1 MTLEQLQEKLKFLY
15 DDDVRKD
22 ISIYAT
28 TPTTGLRLFN
38 IENQF
43 LDELKVAFIEEIK
56 AVTDNPS
63 DNFTLENYS
72 SSTKRLDAIY
82 LYDISDQLKPEMQ
95 SLKDVKE
102 SVDLDNFVVNP
113 ENSIDQV
120 NGLYIVIKSAEHV
133 ISLYKHIFGV
143 DKIYAQRNLFIVRSH
158 DQFVKQTES
167 MLRISSSFQMLCV
180 DDEIIMTDIQKL
192 ERIMDL
198 KEVLTNRAAEH
209 IATIVN
215 ERQLVKDSVQLE
227 RVSKEPIMAKKL
239 IHALTDGKVFSQNI
253 SNDAIIAFARS
264 KGAKLNMSFEGNQFD
279 LKNKIEAK
287 RFIKL
292 IDDDYLTSELT
303 REDYDANQKQEL

>member
-120 NGLYIVIKSAEHV
+120 NGLYIVIKSDEHV

-158 DQFVKQTES
+158 DQFVEQTES

-215 ERQLVKDSVQLE
+215 QRQLVKDSVQLE
-227 RVSKEPIMAKKL
+227 RVSKEPTMAKKL

-253 SNDAIIAFARS
+253 SNAAIIAFARS

>member
-1 MTLEQLQEKLKFLY
+1 MTLEELHEKLSFLY
-15 DDDVRKD
+15 DADVEKY

-120 NGLYIVIKSAEHV
+120 NGLYIVIKSDEDV

-198 KEVLTNRAAEH
+198 KEVLSNRAAEH

-227 RVSKEPIMAKKL
+227 RISKEPTMAKKL
-239 IHALTDGKVFSQNI
+239 IHALRDGKVFSQNI
-253 SNDAIIAFARS
+253 SNAAIIAFARS

>member
-1 MTLEQLQEKLKFLY
+1 MTLEQLQEKLEFLY
-15 DDDVRKD
+15 DDDVRKN

-72 SSTKRLDAIY
+72 SSTKQLDAIY
-82 LYDISDQLKPEMQ
+82 LYDIPDQLKPEMQ

-120 NGLYIVIKSAEHV
+120 NGLYIVIKSDEHV

-215 ERQLVKDSVQLE
+215 QRQLVKDSIQLE
-227 RVSKEPIMAKKL
+227 RVSKEPTMAKKL
-239 IHALTDGKVFSQNI
+239 IHALTEGKVFVHNI
-253 SNDAIIAFARS
+253 SNDVIIKFAQ
-264 KGAKLNMSFEGNQFD
+264 KKNAKLNMTYQSEQFD
-279 LKNKIEAK
+279 LKNRSEAK

-303 REDYDANQKQEL
+303 QEDYDANQKQEL

>member
-43 LDELKVAFIEEIK
+43 LDELKVVFIEEIK

-120 NGLYIVIKSAEHV
+120 NGLYIVIKSDEHV

-209 IATIVN
+209 MAKIVN

-227 RVSKEPIMAKKL
+227 RVSKEPTMAKKL

-253 SNDAIIAFARS
+253 SNAAIIAFARS

-303 REDYDANQKQEL
+303 KEDYDANQKQEL

>member
-56 AVTDNPS
+56 TVTDNPS

-72 SSTKRLDAIY
+72 SSTKQLDAIY
-82 LYDISDQLKPEMQ
+82 LYDIPDQLKPEMQ

-102 SVDLDNFVVNP
+102 IVDPDNFVINP

-120 NGLYIVIKSAEHV
+120 NGLYIIIKSDEHV

-143 DKIYAQRNLFIVRSH
+143 DKIYAQRNIFIVRSNE
-158 DQFVKQTES
+158 QFVKQKES
-167 MLRISSSFQMLCV
+167 MLRISSTFQMLCV

-209 IATIVN
+209 IAKIVN

-227 RVSKEPIMAKKL
+227 RVTKEPTMAKKL
-239 IHALTDGKVFSQNI
+239 IHALRDGKVFSQNI
-253 SNDAIIAFARS
+253 SNAAIIAFARS

-292 IDDDYLTSELT
+292 IDDDYLTSGLT
-303 REDYDANQKQEL
+303 QEDYDANQKQEL

>member
-1 MTLEQLQEKLKFLY
+1 MTLDQLREKLAFLY
-15 DDDVRKD
+15 DEDIRKD
-22 ISIYAT
+22 ISIFAT
-28 TPTTGLRLFN
+28 TPAIELHLFN

-43 LDELKVAFIEEIK
+43 LDELKAAFIDEIN
-56 AVTDNPS
+56 AVTNNPS
-63 DNFTLENYS
+63 DTFTLENYS
-72 SSTKRLDAIY
+72 SSTKQLDAIY
-82 LYDISDQLKPEMQ
+82 LYDIPDQLKPEMQ

-102 SVDLDNFVVNP
+102 MVNPDNFVIHL

-120 NGLYIVIKSAEHV
+120 NGLYIVIKSNEHV

-215 ERQLVKDSVQLE
+215 QRQLVKDSVQLE
-227 RVSKEPIMAKKL
+227 RVSKEPTMAKKL

-253 SNDAIIAFARS
+253 SNAEIIAFARS

>member
-95 SLKDVKE
+95 SLKDVK
-102 SVDLDNFVVNP
+102 
-113 ENSIDQV
+113 
-120 NGLYIVIKSAEHV
+120 
-133 ISLYKHIFGV
+133 
-143 DKIYAQRNLFIVRSH
+143 
-158 DQFVKQTES
+158 
-167 MLRISSSFQMLCV
+167 
-180 DDEIIMTDIQKL
+180 
-192 ERIMDL
+192 
-198 KEVLTNRAAEH
+198 
-209 IATIVN
+209 
-215 ERQLVKDSVQLE
+215 
-227 RVSKEPIMAKKL
+227 
-239 IHALTDGKVFSQNI
+239 
-253 SNDAIIAFARS
+253 
-264 KGAKLNMSFEGNQFD
+264 
-279 LKNKIEAK
+279 
-287 RFIKL
+287 
-292 IDDDYLTSELT
+292 
-303 REDYDANQKQEL
+303 

>member
-1 MTLEQLQEKLKFLY
+1 MTLEQLQEKLEFLY

-72 SSTKRLDAIY
+72 SSTKQLDAIY
-82 LYDISDQLKPEMQ
+82 LYDIPDQLKPEMQ

-102 SVDLDNFVVNP
+102 IVDPDNFVINP

-120 NGLYIVIKSAEHV
+120 NGLYIIIKSDEHV

-143 DKIYAQRNLFIVRSH
+143 DKIYAQRNIFIVRSNE
-158 DQFVKQTES
+158 QFVKQKES
-167 MLRISSSFQMLCV
+167 MLRISSTFQMLCV

-215 ERQLVKDSVQLE
+215 QRQLVKDSIQLE
-227 RVSKEPIMAKKL
+227 RVSKEPTMAKKL
-239 IHALTDGKVFSQNI
+239 IHALTEGKVFVHNI
-253 SNDAIIAFARS
+253 SNDVIIKFAQ
-264 KGAKLNMSFEGNQFD
+264 KKNAKLNMTYQGEQFD
-279 LKNKIEAK
+279 LKNRSEAK

-303 REDYDANQKQEL
+303 QEDYDANQKQEL

>member
-15 DDDVRKD
+15 NDDVRKD

-120 NGLYIVIKSAEHV
+120 NGLYIVIKSDEHV

-209 IATIVN
+209 IAKIVN

-227 RVSKEPIMAKKL
+227 RVSKEPTMAKKL

-253 SNDAIIAFARS
+253 SNAAIIAFARS

-303 REDYDANQKQEL
+303 REDYEANQKQEL

>member
-1 MTLEQLQEKLKFLY
+1 
-15 DDDVRKD
+15 
-22 ISIYAT
+22 
-28 TPTTGLRLFN
+28 
-38 IENQF
+38 
-43 LDELKVAFIEEIK
+43 
-56 AVTDNPS
+56 
-63 DNFTLENYS
+63 
-72 SSTKRLDAIY
+72 
-82 LYDISDQLKPEMQ
+82 MQ

-120 NGLYIVIKSAEHV
+120 NGLYIVIKSDEHV

-209 IATIVN
+209 IAKIVN

-227 RVSKEPIMAKKL
+227 RVSKEPTMAKKL

-253 SNDAIIAFARS
+253 SNAAIIAFARS

>member
-1 MTLEQLQEKLKFLY
+1 MTLEELHEKLSFLY
-15 DDDVRKD
+15 DNNVEKN

-28 TPTTGLRLFN
+28 TPTTPLCLFN
-38 IENQF
+38 IEDQF
-43 LDELKVAFIEEIK
+43 LHELKKMFIEEIK
-56 AVTDNPS
+56 EVTDNQSP
-63 DNFTLENYS
+63 NFTLENYS
-72 SSTKRLDAIY
+72 SSTKQLDAIFQ
-82 LYDISDQLKPEMQ
+82 YDLQEDLRPEMQ
-95 SLKDVKE
+95 LLKQVKTIIE
-102 SVDLDNFVVNP
+102 PDLFVINP

-120 NGLYIVIKSAEHV
+120 NGLYIVIRSANHV

-227 RVSKEPIMAKKL
+227 RVSKEPTMAKKL

-253 SNDAIIAFARS
+253 SNAVIIDFAQR
-264 KGAKLNMSFEGNQFD
+264 KNAKLNMSFNGNQFD
-279 LKNKIEAK
+279 LTNKAEAR

-292 IDDDYLTSELT
+292 IDDDYLTSGLT
-303 REDYDANQKQEL
+303 QEDYDANQKQEL

>member
-15 DDDVRKD
+15 NDDVRKD

-82 LYDISDQLKPEMQ
+82 LYDILDQLKPEMQ

-120 NGLYIVIKSAEHV
+120 NGLYIVIKSDEHV

-227 RVSKEPIMAKKL
+227 RVSKEPTMAKKL

-253 SNDAIIAFARS
+253 SNAAIIAFARS

-292 IDDDYLTSELT
+292 IDDDYLTSGLT
-303 REDYDANQKQEL
+303 QEDYDANQKQEL

>member
-22 ISIYAT
+22 ISVYAT

-120 NGLYIVIKSAEHV
+120 NGLYIVIKSDEHV

-215 ERQLVKDSVQLE
+215 QRQLVKDSVQLE
-227 RVSKEPIMAKKL
+227 RVSKEPTMAKKL

-253 SNDAIIAFARS
+253 SNAAIIAFARS

>member
-102 SVDLDNFVVNP
+102 SVGLDNFVVNP

-120 NGLYIVIKSAEHV
+120 NGLYIVIKSDGHV

-279 LKNKIEAK
+279 LKNKMEAK

>member
-1 MTLEQLQEKLKFLY
+1 MTLDQLREKLAFLY
-15 DDDVRKD
+15 DEDIRKD
-22 ISIYAT
+22 ISIFAT
-28 TPTTGLRLFN
+28 TPATELHLFN

-43 LDELKVAFIEEIK
+43 LDELKAAFIDEIN
-56 AVTDNPS
+56 AVTSNPS
-63 DNFTLENYS
+63 DTFTLENYS
-72 SSTKRLDAIY
+72 SSTKQLDAIY
-82 LYDISDQLKPEMQ
+82 LYDIPDQLKPEMQ
-95 SLKDVKE
+95 SLKDVKKI
-102 SVDLDNFVVNP
+102 VHPDNFVINP
-113 ENSIDQV
+113 ENSIDQI
-120 NGLYIVIKSAEHV
+120 NGLYIVIKSDEHV

-215 ERQLVKDSVQLE
+215 QRQLVKDSVQLE
-227 RVSKEPIMAKKL
+227 RVSKEPTMAKKL
-239 IHALTDGKVFSQNI
+239 IHALTEGKVFVHNI
-253 SNDAIIAFARS
+253 SNDVIIKFARS
-264 KGAKLNMSFEGNQFD
+264 KGEKLNMSFEGNQFD

>member
-1 MTLEQLQEKLKFLY
+1 MTLEELHEKLSFLY
-15 DDDVRKD
+15 DKNVEKD
-22 ISIYAT
+22 ISFYAT
-28 TPTTGLRLFN
+28 TPTASLCLFN
-38 IENQF
+38 IEDQF
-43 LDELKVAFIEEIK
+43 LHELKKMFIEEIK
-56 AVTDNPS
+56 EVTDNQSP
-63 DNFTLENYS
+63 NFTLENYS
-72 SSTKRLDAIY
+72 SSTKQLDAIFQ
-82 LYDISDQLKPEMQ
+82 YDLQDDLRPEMQ
-95 SLKDVKE
+95 LLKQVKTITE
-102 SVDLDNFVVNP
+102 PDLFVINP
-113 ENSIDQV
+113 ENSIDLV
-120 NGLYIVIKSAEHV
+120 NGLYIVIRSANHV

-143 DKIYAQRNLFIVRSH
+143 DKIYAQKSCFLVHSNE
-158 DQFVKQTES
+158 QFVKQQES
-167 MLRISSSFQMLCV
+167 MLRISPTFQMLCV

-198 KEVLTNRAAEH
+198 KVVLTNRAAEH

-227 RVSKEPIMAKKL
+227 RVSKEPTMAKKL
-239 IHALTDGKVFSQNI
+239 IHALKDGKVFSQNI

>member
-120 NGLYIVIKSAEHV
+120 NGLYIVIKSDEHV

-180 DDEIIMTDIQKL
+180 DDEIISSASL
-192 ERIMDL
+192 E
-198 KEVLTNRAAEH
+198 
-209 IATIVN
+209 
-215 ERQLVKDSVQLE
+215 
-227 RVSKEPIMAKKL
+227 
-239 IHALTDGKVFSQNI
+239 KVTKVIES
-253 SNDAIIAFARS
+253 
-264 KGAKLNMSFEGNQFD
+264 KLN
-279 LKNKIEAK
+279 K
-287 RFIKL
+287 
-292 IDDDYLTSELT
+292 
-303 REDYDANQKQEL
+303 

>member
-120 NGLYIVIKSAEHV
+120 NGLYIVIKSDEHV

-192 ERIMDL
+192 ERILDL

-209 IATIVN
+209 IAKIVN

-227 RVSKEPIMAKKL
+227 RVSKEPTMAKKL
-239 IHALTDGKVFSQNI
+239 IHALRDGKVFSQNI
-253 SNDAIIAFARS
+253 SNAAIIAFARS

>member
-38 IENQF
+38 IENRF

-82 LYDISDQLKPEMQ
+82 LYDILDQLKPKMQ

-120 NGLYIVIKSAEHV
+120 NGLYIVIKSDEHV

-192 ERIMDL
+192 EHIMDL

-227 RVSKEPIMAKKL
+227 RVSKEPTMAKKL

-253 SNDAIIAFARS
+253 SNAAIIAFARS

>member
-120 NGLYIVIKSAEHV
+120 NGLYIVIKSDEHV

-209 IATIVN
+209 IAKIVN

-227 RVSKEPIMAKKL
+227 RVSKEPTMAKKL
-239 IHALTDGKVFSQNI
+239 IHAVTVGKVFLKNI
-253 SNDAIIAFARS
+253 SNAVIIAFAQK
-264 KGAKLNMSFEGNQFD
+264 KGAKLNMSYQGNQFD
-279 LKNKIEAK
+279 LTNKAEAR

-303 REDYDANQKQEL
+303 KEDYDANQKQEL

>member
-1 MTLEQLQEKLKFLY
+1 MTLEELHEKLSFLY
-15 DDDVRKD
+15 DKNVEKN

-28 TPTTGLRLFN
+28 TPTTPLCLFN
-38 IENQF
+38 IEDQF
-43 LDELKVAFIEEIK
+43 LDELKKMFIEEIK
-56 AVTDNPS
+56 EVTDNQSP
-63 DNFTLENYS
+63 NFTLENYS
-72 SSTKRLDAIY
+72 SSTKQLDAIFQ
-82 LYDISDQLKPEMQ
+82 YDLQEDLRPEMQ
-95 SLKDVKE
+95 LMKAVKTLE
-102 SVDLDNFVVNP
+102 NPKLFVIKPN
-113 ENSIDQV
+113 NSIDQV
-120 NGLYIVIKSAEHV
+120 NGLYIVIRSANHV

-143 DKIYAQRNLFIVRSH
+143 DKIYAQKSWFLVHSNE
-158 DQFVKQTES
+158 QFVKQKES
-167 MLRISSSFQMLCV
+167 MLRISPTFQMLCV
-180 DDEIIMTDIQKL
+180 DDDIIMTDIQKL

-215 ERQLVKDSVQLE
+215 QRQLVKDSVQLE
-227 RVSKEPIMAKKL
+227 RVSKEPTMAKKL
-239 IHALTDGKVFSQNI
+239 IHALTAGKVFSQNI
-253 SNDAIIAFARS
+253 SNAAIIAFARS